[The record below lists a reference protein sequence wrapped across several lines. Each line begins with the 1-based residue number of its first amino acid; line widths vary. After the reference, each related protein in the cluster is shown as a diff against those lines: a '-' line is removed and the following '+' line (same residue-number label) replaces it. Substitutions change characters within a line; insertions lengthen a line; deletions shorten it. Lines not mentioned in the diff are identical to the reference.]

1 MRFAIS
7 REIFLYR
14 CSALVSRSI
23 VGNRR
28 FLNVVRFPVLFNRFR
43 FLTHFIPFCP
53 SPRTAL
59 VYRVDLAILSLH
71 FGARRLASRA
81 VRQFPQ
87 NRNVPVIDPR
97 RLAVCSKAYRYL
109 VNRIMT
115 AGHFSGFQVRV
126 IVGVGRKFYDEHVR
140 VITADAVV
148 SGLTSDALLVMVQR
162 HSSAGHPQ
170 SCQQFVIG
178 TVRRR

>member
-23 VGNRR
+23 VRNRR
-28 FLNVVRFPVLFNRFR
+28 FLNIVSFPVLFNRFG
-43 FLTHFIPFCP
+43 LLMHFISFCP

-59 VYRVDLAILSLH
+59 LYCVYLAILSLH
-71 FGARRLASRA
+71 FGACRLASWA
-81 VRQFPQ
+81 FRQFPQ

-97 RLAVCSKAYRYL
+97 GLTVCSEAHRHL

-115 AGHFSGFQVRV
+115 AGHFIGFQVRV
-126 IVGVGRKFYDEHVR
+126 IVGIGRQLYDEHVR
-140 VITADAVV
+140 VIAADAVV
-148 SGLTSDALLVMVQR
+148 SGLTSDAFLVMVQR

>member
-7 REIFLYR
+7 REIFLYC

-23 VGNRR
+23 VRNRR
-28 FLNVVRFPVLFNRFR
+28 FLNVVRFPVLLNRFR
-43 FLTHFIPFCP
+43 FLVHFTPFCP

-59 VYRVDLAILSLH
+59 VYCVDLAVLCLQ
-71 FGARRLASRA
+71 FGACRLASWA
-81 VRQFPQ
+81 LRQFPQ
-87 NRNVPVIDPR
+87 NRNVPVVDSR
-97 RLAVCSKAYRYL
+97 GLTVCSKAHRYL
-109 VNRIMT
+109 VNGIVT

-126 IVGVGRKFYDEHVR
+126 IVGVWRKFDDEHVR

-178 TVRRR
+178 TVRRS